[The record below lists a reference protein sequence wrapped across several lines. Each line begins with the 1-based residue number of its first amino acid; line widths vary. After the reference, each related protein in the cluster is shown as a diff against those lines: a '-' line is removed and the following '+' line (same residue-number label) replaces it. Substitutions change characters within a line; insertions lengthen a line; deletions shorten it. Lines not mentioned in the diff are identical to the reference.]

1 MNRFSLLLLSL
12 LISSS
17 LFAQTGILSGYIK
30 DKQTQMP
37 ISAASIQ
44 VEGANLGAISDEN
57 GLFSIKELPTKTYN
71 IKVTCI

>member
-44 VEGANLGAISDEN
+44 IEGANLGAISDE
-57 GLFSIKELPTKTYN
+57 
-71 IKVTCI
+71 